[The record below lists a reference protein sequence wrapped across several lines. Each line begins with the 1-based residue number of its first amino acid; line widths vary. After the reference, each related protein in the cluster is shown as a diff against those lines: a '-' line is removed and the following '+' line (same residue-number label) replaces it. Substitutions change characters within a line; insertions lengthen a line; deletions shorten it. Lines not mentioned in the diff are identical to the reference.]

1 MLSSVNTG
9 TYKEKSA
16 DSAYTVGRLAKEVAF
31 IGMLLITL
39 SDFYFPSIGLPVVP
53 MLGTAMFVGVV
64 LAWPRPDTIASRIRR
79 RSTTGVALTLFTVYV
94 TSAIWGL
101 FLFHSGS
108 IKGAVGMGLG
118 TLILTV
124 ILYQEEN
131 AVFVDTLMQF
141 CTRLLVIHVGFWL
154 LQGAVSLASHN
165 FLDYILPVTGVP
177 TRHGISV
184 EGVDTHVDRYT
195 GLFAEPAIYVTY
207 IYFFVT
213 VRLLRSDL
221 KLRFLDLL
229 AMATIVGSLSITGIL
244 LVVYLLVLCAIKS
257 IRNWKSTLVIT
268 ATVGLLAGAVLQMT
282 DSDVMAILVTRLN
295 APSSDPSGRI
305 RTVDAVQAFTRLP
318 ETAQLFGIGVG
329 NSDILDKISNGVM
342 DILVAFGIVG
352 VCVLVVLFVS
362 LLRQRKI
369 PGLLWLFIIGM
380 LPGGTYF
387 TIQAWWLW
395 IGMMALAGV
404 RHVSTDENEGVG
416 A

>member
-1 MLSSVNTG
+1 
-9 TYKEKSA
+9 
-16 DSAYTVGRLAKEVAF
+16 
-31 IGMLLITL
+31 
-39 SDFYFPSIGLPVVP
+39 
-53 MLGTAMFVGVV
+53 
-64 LAWPRPDTIASRIRR
+64 
-79 RSTTGVALTLFTVYV
+79 
-94 TSAIWGL
+94 
-101 FLFHSGS
+101 
-108 IKGAVGMGLG
+108 
-118 TLILTV
+118 
-124 ILYQEEN
+124 
-131 AVFVDTLMQF
+131 
-141 CTRLLVIHVGFWL
+141 
-154 LQGAVSLASHN
+154 
-165 FLDYILPVTGVP
+165 
-177 TRHGISV
+177 
-184 EGVDTHVDRYT
+184 VDTHVDRYT

-244 LVVYLLVLCAIKS
+244 LVVFLLVLCAIKS

-362 LLRQRKI
+362 LLSQRKI